1 MNNPNDEQFISDEQ
15 LMLLLDAK
23 DAGKSFP
30 DALLALG
37 ASLQNDDTK
46 RLKAI
51 WDMQGT
57 LSGMAHTISPKR
69 STLTHILAEL
79 PQLVPDPVTTLR
91 GAGYTEGA
99 GQGPTFIR
107 SIHNVMQ
114 INWKIAAPIAVVAL
128 AVVAVLS
135 GGSNPGA
142 PLATNTTAVQDAPE
156 MAMMAKGDADVS
168 TMAMKMA
175 PAPVSGEV
183 DDLAA
188 SLALEADGDLTLLSD
203 MNADLTLVAS
213 DSQTI
218 NDYATAYDETTF

>member
-1 MNNPNDEQFISDEQ
+1 MINLSDEQFITDDR

-37 ASLQNDDTK
+37 ESLPNEDTK

-57 LSGMAHTISPKR
+57 LSSMAHTISPKR

-79 PQLVPDPVTTLR
+79 PQGTPNTVTTSG
-91 GAGYTEGA
+91 GAGYTEGE
-99 GQGPTFIR
+99 GQQPAFIR

-114 INWKIAAPIAVVAL
+114 INWKIAAPIAVVAI

-135 GGSNPGA
+135 GGANKGA
-142 PLATNTTAVQDAPE
+142 PLATNITSAPATPE
-156 MAMMAKGDADVS
+156 SAMMAQGDAGVS
-168 TMAMKMA
+168 TMAMKVA
-175 PAPVSGEV
+175 PTPVSGEV

-188 SLALEADGDLTLLSD
+188 SLSLAADDDLTLLSD